1 MRFERVTADAFGPF
15 FGKALHFAPGLTVVW
30 GPNESGKSSW
40 HAALYAG
47 LCGMRRGRGAAK
59 AEDREFA
66 DRHRPW
72 DGRGWRVS
80 AVVVLDDGR
89 RIELSHDLDGRV
101 DCRAVDADTG
111 RDVSDEI
118 MEEGAPDGS
127 RWLGFNR
134 RTFLAIGCVRQAA
147 LLAVLNEPQSLQEH
161 LQRAADTAGT
171 DATAAAALERLEAF
185 RKLNVGQDRS
195 NSPRPLRKAI
205 DRARAATE
213 AVDEARAEH
222 AAFVQLVRH
231 ADELEALAATLRER
245 LRRLRAARAAREAA
259 HAQERLARAREL
271 SACFP
276 DGPPAL
282 PRDDAL
288 AQQVSAAVALWNQ
301 RPAVP
306 ELNGPSAAALHAQL
320 AALPAPPDG
329 DLTVHADVRAAR
341 AAFQRAQQ
349 ATELHA
355 AKYPSVPERSVDT
368 AVSADELRALAA
380 DLEAP
385 VPVIDPVS
393 HERFERARQRAE
405 AVPSK
410 RTQAAALVLG
420 TMSIVVAAVAAGL
433 GHSLFALV
441 WLIAGVG
448 VILWA
453 ALRGSGV
460 ARLRAVEELRAAE
473 NALGAQR
480 HAMTA
485 AQARHRRALASVSE
499 RNLPVDPPALRALA
513 EELLEFERGVQALA
527 AWAATRDELSG
538 QLAATTA
545 QLAAALV
552 TRGATVGAS
561 VEDAFA
567 AYEMECGKRADIAA
581 RAARRSEIELQVA
594 NREAA
599 ERAAAEARQKQAL
612 AQSRLRAAAQQ
623 CGVSGEDET
632 ALVRG
637 LLDWQQRRAARE
649 RDDET
654 RRAQW
659 YELEA
664 LLEHGTLAQLADRA
678 SQRTREAERLA
689 EGIDH
694 GEIAA
699 LAAYGVDLQEMTRL
713 EHQSEETARTASQAK
728 GNCEARTRTLR
739 SVCEAEESLAAAE
752 QELARV
758 RRLDETLELT
768 RQFLERAE
776 TRVHRDVA
784 RVLAE
789 TIRPWLPTVTAGRY
803 ADVRVDPGT
812 LAVRVRDCSGEWRNA
827 AFLSHGTAEQIYL
840 LLRVALAKHLARSE
854 ETCALI
860 LDDVTAQCDS
870 SRTTAVLNLLHAIS
884 KERQVIVFSQEDE
897 VLAWAQAHLGAP
909 QDRLERLD
917 GGHTESGA

>member
-15 FGKALHFAPGLTVVW
+15 FGRALDFAPGMTVVW

-47 LCGMRRGRGAAK
+47 LCGMRRSRGAAK

-72 DGRGWRVS
+72 NGRGWRVS
-80 AVVVLDDGR
+80 AVVLLDDGR

-134 RTFLAIGCVRQAA
+134 RTFLAIGCVRQAE
-147 LLAVLNEPQSLQEH
+147 LLVVLDEPESLQEH

-171 DATAAAALERLEAF
+171 DATAAAALERLETF
-185 RKLNVGQDRS
+185 RRLNVGQDRS

-213 AVDEARAEH
+213 AVDEVRDEH
-222 AAFVQLVRH
+222 AAFLQLVRC
-231 ADELEALAATLRER
+231 ADELEAEATTLRER
-245 LRRLRAARAAREAA
+245 LRLLRAARAAREAA
-259 HAQERLARAREL
+259 HAQERLARAQGL

-276 DGPPAL
+276 AGPPAL
-282 PRDDAL
+282 QRDDAL
-288 AQQVSAAVALWNQ
+288 AQQVSAAIALWNQ

-306 ELNGPSAAALHAQL
+306 DLHGPSAVELHAQM
-320 AALPAPPDG
+320 AALPAPPEG

-355 AKYPSVPERSVDT
+355 AKRPTVPERPVDT
-368 AVSADELRALAA
+368 AVSVDELRALAA
-380 DLEAP
+380 DLAAP

-393 HERFERARQRAE
+393 QERFERVRQRAE
-405 AVPSK
+405 AVPST
-410 RTQAAALVLG
+410 RTQSAVLVLG
-420 TMSIVVAAVAAGL
+420 TLSIVVAAVAAGL
-433 GHSLFALV
+433 GHSRLAV
-441 WLIAGVG
+441 AWLIAGVG
-448 VILWA
+448 MILWA
-453 ALRGSGV
+453 ALRASGV

-473 NALGAQR
+473 NALGGQR
-480 HAMTA
+480 HAMA
-485 AQARHRRALASVSE
+485 AAAARHRKAAASASA
-499 RNLPVDPPALRALA
+499 RNLPVEPAGLRALA
-513 EELLEFERGVQALA
+513 EELSQFERGVQALA
-527 AWAATRDELSG
+527 AWAAARDELSG
-538 QLAATTA
+538 QLAAATA

-552 TRGATVGAS
+552 ARGATVGAS
-561 VEDAFA
+561 VEEAVA

-581 RAARRSEIELQVA
+581 RAARRPELELQLA

-599 ERAAAEARQKQAL
+599 ERAASEALQKQAQ
-612 AQSRLRAAAQQ
+612 AQSRLRAAARQ
-623 CGVSGEDET
+623 CGVAGEDET
-632 ALVRG
+632 TLVRG
-637 LLDWQQRRAARE
+637 LLDWQQQRAARE
-649 RDDET
+649 RGDEA

-664 LLEHGTLAQLADRA
+664 LLEHGTLVQLADRA

-689 EGIDH
+689 EGIDP

-699 LAAYGVDLQEMTRL
+699 LSAHGVDLQEMTRL

-728 GNCEARTRTLR
+728 GNCEARARTLR

-752 QELARV
+752 RELARV
-758 RRLDETLELT
+758 RRLDETLELA

-776 TRVHRDVA
+776 QRVHRDVA

-812 LAVRVRDCSGEWRNA
+812 LAVRVRECSGEWRNA
-827 AFLSHGTAEQIYL
+827 ACLSHGTAEQIYL
-840 LLRVALAKHLARSE
+840 LLRVALAKQLARPD

-884 KERQVIVFSQEDE
+884 RERQVILFSQEDE

-909 QDRLERLD
+909 QDSLERLD
-917 GGHTESGA
+917 GRHTESGT